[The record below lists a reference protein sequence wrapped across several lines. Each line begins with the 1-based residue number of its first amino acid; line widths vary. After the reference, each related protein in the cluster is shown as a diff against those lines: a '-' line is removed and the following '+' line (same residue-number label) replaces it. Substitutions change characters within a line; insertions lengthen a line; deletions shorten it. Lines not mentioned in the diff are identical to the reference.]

1 VLAAILAVLLIFP
14 RAGTVASSVGDPTV
28 GVLPTANDTYANWK
42 LAGLAQIGGYPTR
55 TTQCGSTLTPNGTDD
70 TTQIQNAVNACTAGQ
85 FVNLGSGTFKIS
97 QAGNVTI
104 NKGITVRGQGPGSTI
119 VSSPDGAVLGFS
131 GCGAGGTG
139 ACDFNSVFLLGPN
152 NNSPFSGSS
161 GTASGYPPQS
171 YGNWNASTLLTA
183 DANQGAT
190 SVTVTSTA
198 GFSVGQWVLIDEASG
213 ASYQTDPVGTG
224 PIGTYPSTQVWAAPD
239 FADVQGAGQA
249 TGKVVVRKHAA
260 GFSWDDFPTSGGG
273 AYPYENSTSCGFSFC
288 DRNTAEMKL
297 ITNITGNV
305 ITFDSPLTL
314 AYRQLGG
321 TSFTGSISGTA
332 LTTTSGTPVI
342 GQMIQSA
349 TGAAVLNGTYV
360 KSGSGTS
367 WVVTRSQTVTS
378 RAMLSGV
385 HGAELFSPATTPV
398 QQAGLENMTITG
410 GVGGS
415 PAMNFCIYCWVK
427 NVEMTNFKGS
437 AVQMIYVA
445 RAQIDTVYSH
455 QVAYPEPGT
464 NEYCWD
470 EQYASTEN
478 LWVNSISIQ
487 CGKSLITRSAGA
499 GSVYA
504 YNYFDMPLIGSDAA
518 WQEDG
523 GAPQHQSGSHSSL
536 FEGNW
541 DNNCSTDE
549 THGNQVYETWF
560 RNYCAGYRS
569 VFSNWE
575 NGQPT
580 TPAINDK
587 TNAQSGNGP
596 IRAGGPEPYGYQHAY
611 VGGVMGTSGQA
622 GFTAA
627 VAITAYSAQYGD
639 SFNGVWLL
647 GPQENPPQFGT
658 DANLFS
664 NSANYVFRHGN
675 YDYFNAAVVNQ
686 AGFSTTLP
694 NSFFLSSQPSF
705 FGASG
710 TNCTYAWPWVTP
722 SGGSQLPAPTG
733 TGCSGRSGNPAK
745 ARYDAGTPFV
755 QP

>member
-1 VLAAILAVLLIFP
+1 MLAAILAVLLIFP

-410 GVGGS
+410 GVG
-415 PAMNFCIYCWVK
+415 VL
-427 NVEMTNFKGS
+427 
-437 AVQMIYVA
+437 Q
-445 RAQIDTVYSH
+445 R
-455 QVAYPEPGT
+455 
-464 NEYCWD
+464 
-470 EQYASTEN
+470 
-478 LWVNSISIQ
+478 
-487 CGKSLITRSAGA
+487 
-499 GSVYA
+499 
-504 YNYFDMPLIGSDAA
+504 
-518 WQEDG
+518 
-523 GAPQHQSGSHSSL
+523 
-536 FEGNW
+536 
-541 DNNCSTDE
+541 
-549 THGNQVYETWF
+549 
-560 RNYCAGYRS
+560 
-569 VFSNWE
+569 
-575 NGQPT
+575 
-580 TPAINDK
+580 
-587 TNAQSGNGP
+587 
-596 IRAGGPEPYGYQHAY
+596 
-611 VGGVMGTSGQA
+611 
-622 GFTAA
+622 
-627 VAITAYSAQYGD
+627 
-639 SFNGVWLL
+639 
-647 GPQENPPQFGT
+647 
-658 DANLFS
+658 
-664 NSANYVFRHGN
+664 
-675 YDYFNAAVVNQ
+675 
-686 AGFSTTLP
+686 
-694 NSFFLSSQPSF
+694 
-705 FGASG
+705 
-710 TNCTYAWPWVTP
+710 
-722 SGGSQLPAPTG
+722 
-733 TGCSGRSGNPAK
+733 
-745 ARYDAGTPFV
+745 
-755 QP
+755 